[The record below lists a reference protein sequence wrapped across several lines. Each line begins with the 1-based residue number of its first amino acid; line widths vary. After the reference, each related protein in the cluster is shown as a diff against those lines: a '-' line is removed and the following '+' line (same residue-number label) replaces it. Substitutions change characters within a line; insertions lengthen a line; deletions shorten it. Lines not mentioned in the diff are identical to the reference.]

1 MDLGFKDKTAVVVG
15 GASNIGRAISLRLA
29 KEGANVVIADLD
41 RKQAEKVAGAIKTAG
56 DKAASM
62 TMDTTKYEEVQTT
75 MQKILDQFNSIDV
88 LVYVVGWDSL
98 MPFVE
103 TKPELWD
110 KIIALNYKGMMN
122 CCHVVLPH
130 MIKRQAGAIVSIA
143 SDAGRMGEFR
153 EGVYSGAKAAI
164 IALTKTVA
172 REVGRYGIRL
182 NVVCPGMTPP
192 TSPEAVGE
200 LGGFGRGFY
209 EMATEMREKAS
220 RNYPLRRLGKP
231 EDIADAVAFLASGNA
246 GFITGQ
252 TLSVSGGYTM
262 I

>member
-1 MDLGFKDKTAVVVG
+1 MDLGFIDKTAVVVG

-29 KEGANVVIADLD
+29 KEGATVVIADID
-41 RKQAEKVAGAIKTAG
+41 QKQAEKVVGSIKAAG
-56 DKAASM
+56 DKATSI
-62 TMDTTKYEEVQTT
+62 TMDTTKYAEVQAT
-75 MQKILDQFNSIDV
+75 MQKVLDQFKNIDV

-103 TKPELWD
+103 TKPEIWD

-122 CCHVVLPH
+122 CCHIVLPH
-130 MIKRQAGAIVSIA
+130 MIKRQKGSIVSIA

-153 EGVYSGAKAAI
+153 EGVYSGAKAAVI
-164 IALTKTVA
+164 GLTKTIA

-182 NVVCPGMTPP
+182 NVVCPGMTPA
-192 TSPEAVGE
+192 TSPETVGE
-200 LGGFGRGFY
+200 LGGFGHGFF
-209 EMATEMREKAS
+209 EMPAEMIEKAS
-220 RNYPLRRLGKP
+220 KSYPLRRLGKP
-231 EDIADAVAFLASGNA
+231 EDIADAVAFLASENA
-246 GFITGQ
+246 SFITGQ